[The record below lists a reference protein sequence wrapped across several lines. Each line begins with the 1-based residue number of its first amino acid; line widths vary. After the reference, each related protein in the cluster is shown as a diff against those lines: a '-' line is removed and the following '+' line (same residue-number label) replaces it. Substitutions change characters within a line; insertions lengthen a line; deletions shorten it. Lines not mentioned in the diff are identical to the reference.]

1 MTEEQIAE
9 AETCL
14 ESLKAL
20 RALELRLRL
29 PTTVL
34 CYFCG
39 AILLASEHHCDRC
52 GWIVVPKSA

>member
-1 MTEEQIAE
+1 MTEQTIRE
-9 AETCL
+9 AEREL
-14 ESLKAL
+14 QAMRAL
-20 RALELRLRL
+20 RDLELRLRL

-52 GWIVVPKSA
+52 GWIVKASA